1 MSIFVGC
8 PKSGGLPPL
17 DGGQNAPKGQND
29 TQAGGDLA
37 REAMTRTY
45 SADRLLMIAII
56 ITSMKRQYALHINGA
71 FEKLKSVSLAS
82 TVQYLDL
89 FDIV

>member
-1 MSIFVGC
+1 MLDVLKAGDFR
-8 PKSGGLPPL
+8 PL
-17 DGGQNAPKGQND
+17 DDGQNAPTGQND
-29 TQAGGDLA
+29 TQTGGDQA

-45 SADRLLMIAII
+45 SADRLLMIATI

-71 FEKLKSVSLAS
+71 FEILKSASLAP